1 MNNEKLLTKKR
12 TNISNIKHIVSH
24 PIPKLKKN
32 YELTNIKKKE
42 IKYTPKYIIPVKPN
56 FKISAY
62 IIDNID
68 KFIFKN
74 EPIGLIRIYR
84 KKIVEQKLINK
95 NELGIIKYTINNK
108 IKDNNNIN
116 NNIYNNINNPL
127 NLTLE
132 KIISFYNNTDLIKK
146 IKISNHL
153 DNNNEY
159 MTTLKTYYT
168 SSLKEIN
175 NNYKNIFV
183 TTNCVINIDILRY
196 KAENNYYLNFNM
208 LKEDIDYMFKY
219 INDNL
224 NNLINFE
231 INNLINHNKNFLTFL
246 YSSYLYFSYYELLSF
261 FSVEKMNSLI
271 YTDID
276 FMLNENKLPKFN
288 GNDEY
293 TPINKKYEI
302 LEDYFHIRPEETIK
316 KIKTNITCN
325 CMNFNENNL
334 IDNKNLSTN
343 NINNLDNNDN
353 KCCCNNISA
362 LGPLSLEHSHWL
374 SKCKCREKILNVI
387 PKLVNVKIV
396 KICNYITKNI

>member
-1 MNNEKLLTKKR
+1 MNNEKFLAKKR
-12 TNISNIKHIVSH
+12 ANISNTKNIVSH
-24 PIPKLKKN
+24 PLPKLKKN

-84 KKIVEQKLINK
+84 KKIVEHKLINK

-108 IKDNNNIN
+108 LKDNNSIN

-127 NLTLE
+127 NLTIE
-132 KIISFYNNTDLIKK
+132 KIITFYNNTDLIKK
-146 IKISNHL
+146 IKVSNHL

-183 TTNCVINIDILRY
+183 TTNCVNNIDILRY
-196 KAENNYYLNFNM
+196 KAENNYYLNYNM

-219 INDNL
+219 INENL

-231 INNLINHNKNFLTFL
+231 INSLNNHNKSIINFL
-246 YSSYLYFSYYELLSF
+246 YSSYLYFTYYELLSF

-271 YTDID
+271 YNDID
-276 FMLNENKLPKFN
+276 YMLNENKLPKFN

-293 TPINKKYEI
+293 TP
-302 LEDYFHIRPEETIK
+302 HQ
-316 KIKTNITCN
+316 
-325 CMNFNENNL
+325 
-334 IDNKNLSTN
+334 
-343 NINNLDNNDN
+343 
-353 KCCCNNISA
+353 
-362 LGPLSLEHSHWL
+362 
-374 SKCKCREKILNVI
+374 
-387 PKLVNVKIV
+387 
-396 KICNYITKNI
+396 